1 MNDDDKPYTILI
13 TPPNHQTIWFTTHSE
28 YGLSIQPLAFGRT
41 VQFEN
46 PYVEFFLEC
55 GETHSYVLADMYDLT
70 ETIRTEHIAI
80 LLLA

>member
-1 MNDDDKPYTILI
+1 MNDDDRAYTILN
-13 TPPNHQTIWFTTHSE
+13 TPVNHQTIRFTTHSV
-28 YGLSIQPLAFGRT
+28 YGLSIQLLTFGRT

-55 GETHSYVLADMYDLT
+55 EETHSYVLADMYDLT